1 MEMHKCRL
9 IYLDMHIVYTFCS
22 KTPLPVIYMENY
34 EQSYVVMRI
43 SSQKTKTKIDT
54 HLLSLAV
61 SHFRDRG
68 RLTLLHSEMEEGR
81 TNITK
86 TTQHNFELELAV

>member
-1 MEMHKCRL
+1 
-9 IYLDMHIVYTFCS
+9 MHIVYTFCS

>member
-34 EQSYVVMRI
+34 EQTYVVMRI
-43 SSQKTKTKIDT
+43 SSQKNKNRQT
-54 HLLSLAV
+54 LAPSCSQSLQRQRKAH
-61 SHFRDRG
+61 S
-68 RLTLLHSEMEEGR
+68 HSEMEEGR

-86 TTQHNFELELAV
+86 TMQHNFELELAV